1 MSGHLGFKIDRDEL
15 SERLGGGIPRGSL
28 VVVEAPYGAGKSIL
42 VQRILYGLLENGHS
56 VGVVSTELTTLGFIS
71 QMRSLDYGVENH
83 LLKDHLLFLPVYP
96 LVSDR
101 YVPPDLLAR
110 LRGASDLWAKEVVVI
125 DTFSKILTDQAR
137 TMEGRSGQALLTGGE
152 SVQAETEETLYH
164 IKRLTS
170 IGKTVFLTI
179 EPGRM
184 PEGLLDL
191 FRDASDVHLSL
202 DFSLVGNTASRRIV
216 VNRFSRAKGRFGDVI
231 GYRVEPQV
239 GLVIEIKSVA

>member
-1 MSGHLGFKIDRDEL
+1 MSDHLGFKIERDEL
-15 SERLGGGIPRGSL
+15 SERLGGGLPRGSL

-42 VQRILYGLLENGHS
+42 TQRLLYGLLENHHS

-71 QMRSLDYGVENH
+71 QMNSLDYKVERH
-83 LLKDHLLFLPVYP
+83 LLNGHLLYIPVYP

-101 YVPPDLLAR
+101 CVPADLLAR
-110 LRGASDLWAKEVVVI
+110 LRHAGDLWNQEVAVI
-125 DTFSKILTDQAR
+125 DTFSKLVADQGR
-137 TMEGRSGQALLTGGE
+137 TLASTHPSSDPL
-152 SVQAETEETLYH
+152 QAEAEETLYH

-170 IGKTVFLTI
+170 IGKTVILTI

-184 PEGLLDL
+184 REDLLDL
-191 FRDASDVHLSL
+191 FRDASDVHLTL

-216 VNRFSRAKGRFGDVI
+216 VNRFSRAKGRFGDVV
-231 GYRVEPQV
+231 GYRVEPKV